1 MIVRTRHGQVEIES
15 RMAAFG
21 TAPIPG
27 PWSGMASSSGVIVTT
42 ETAVG
47 LPAVGRAIRLIGGMI
62 GAATICVF
70 EGDRGDKREV
80 SNSSQYALLQ
90 NPYPGHPAFDWRYDI
105 AVSLEATEN
114 AFVRKIK
121 SNRGQVVAMQVIPPA
136 LVNAMIGSDGEKY
149 YRISTA
155 QGWKELPASEIL
167 HIRGQTVEGG
177 PFGVSRI
184 LQHRNP
190 LGAMLAAQR
199 FEGAF
204 YRNNARPDFV
214 MEFPAGVSAEQG
226 REWKAVWDSQHAGV
240 DEAGQSRAIG
250 GGAKITPIPVSM
262 NDAQFIQGK
271 EMGVSDIARI
281 MDVEEVLLG
290 STMETQDDQ
299 AMDRFLAFQLPPR
312 LARIVSALKADTDI
326 FPVGSPLY
334 PEFVSNPLMFAS
346 PITRANVQHQEIQA
360 GTLLPDEARAE
371 NGRPP
376 LPDGVGMIPQV
387 TPVGGAP
394 NPVAPPAA
402 RASDLEVANDL
413 RREIIVERRRL
424 KMVGAKNV

>member
-1 MIVRTRHGQVEIES
+1 
-15 RMAAFG
+15 
-21 TAPIPG
+21 
-27 PWSGMASSSGVIVTT
+27 
-42 ETAVG
+42 
-47 LPAVGRAIRLIGGMI
+47 
-62 GAATICVF
+62 
-70 EGDRGDKREV
+70 
-80 SNSSQYALLQ
+80 
-90 NPYPGHPAFDWRYDI
+90 
-105 AVSLEATEN
+105 
-114 AFVRKIK
+114 
-121 SNRGQVVAMQVIPPA
+121 
-136 LVNAMIGSDGEKY
+136 
-149 YRISTA
+149 
-155 QGWKELPASEIL
+155 
-167 HIRGQTVEGG
+167 
-177 PFGVSRI
+177 
-184 LQHRNP
+184 
-190 LGAMLAAQR
+190 
-199 FEGAF
+199 
-204 YRNNARPDFV
+204 
-214 MEFPAGVSAEQG
+214 
-226 REWKAVWDSQHAGV
+226 
-240 DEAGQSRAIG
+240 
-250 GGAKITPIPVSM
+250 
-262 NDAQFIQGK
+262 
-271 EMGVSDIARI
+271 MGVSDIARI

-290 STMETQDDQ
+290 STQETQDDQ

-402 RASDLEVANDL
+402 RSDLEVANDL